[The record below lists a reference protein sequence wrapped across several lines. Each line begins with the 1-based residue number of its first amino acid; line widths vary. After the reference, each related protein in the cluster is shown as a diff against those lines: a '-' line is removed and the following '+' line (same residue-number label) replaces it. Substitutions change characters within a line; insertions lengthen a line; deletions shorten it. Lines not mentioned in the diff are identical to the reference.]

1 MYTDNV
7 TAYIFWV
14 FYWIDR
20 YIDVLQNFVASK
32 VVLAPLLLLFVEEAG
47 LPLIVPGDMIIAYTG
62 YKLTTNPHGP
72 GLWQAFIAAQI
83 AALAGSTVLFFLSR
97 RWGQTLVIQLCKFVF
112 IEEKHIRKAERLF
125 AKYGILAII
134 VGRHIPGLRIPVT
147 IFAATSGVKYLTFI
161 LSTFVSTSV
170 WIWFYLS
177 AGKRLGAHFH
187 TEVQKYIGF
196 SLGFIAAVTL
206 GILLIHAVGLYR
218 EMRQRRRERS
228 TLPPA
233 SDGRE

>member
-1 MYTDNV
+1 MVAN
-7 TAYIFWV
+7 IFWF
-14 FYWIDR
+14 FYWLDQ
-20 YIDVLQNFVASK
+20 YIDTLQNFLASK

-72 GLWQAFIAAQI
+72 GLWQAFIAAQL
-83 AALAGSTVLFFLSR
+83 AALAGSTLLFFLSR
-97 RWGQTLVIQLCKFVF
+97 RWGQVLVIQLAKFVF
-112 IEEKHIRKAERLF
+112 IKEKHIRQAERLF

-147 IFAATSGVKYLTFI
+147 IFAATSGIKYLTFI
-161 LSTFVSTSV
+161 VSTFVSTSV

-196 SLGFIAAVTL
+196 SLGFIAVVTI
-206 GILLIHAVGLYR
+206 GILLIHSVGLYR
-218 EMRQRRRERS
+218 EMRHKRRQRS
-228 TLPPA
+228 TERPA
-233 SDGRE
+233 SDADE

>member
-1 MYTDNV
+1 MYTGIV

-14 FYWIDR
+14 FYWIDQ
-20 YIDVLQNFVASK
+20 YIDVLQNFLASK
-32 VVLAPLLLLFVEEAG
+32 MVLAPLLLLFVEEAG

-83 AALAGSTVLFFLSR
+83 AALAGSTLLFFLSR
-97 RWGQTLVIQLCKFVF
+97 RWGQVLVIQLAKFVF
-112 IEEKHIRKAERLF
+112 IKEKHIRHAEKLF

-161 LSTFVSTSV
+161 TSTFISTSV

-196 SLGFIAAVTL
+196 SLGFIAAVTV
-206 GILLIHAVGLYR
+206 GILLIHAFGLYR
-218 EMRQRRRERS
+218 DMRRKRRERPA
-228 TLPPA
+228 TPPA
-233 SDGRE
+233 SDARE